1 MSATTAQQLNE
12 AFRDLSRDGL
22 IAELFRLAAREDL
35 GSTGDVTSRIVCNDD
50 ARGQAA
56 IRAREGGTLA
66 GLATFDMLCDAFGAD
81 LSLQPHVRDGEQVES
96 GSAVAG
102 ISGRLRDLLALE
114 RTLLNLLGRLSGIA
128 TLTSRY
134 VEAVAG
140 TGVQVCDTRKTTPGL
155 RALEKYAVRCGG
167 GVNHRLGLYD
177 AVMIKDNHLAG
188 LSPKAIADT
197 LREVMRRRQD
207 EPGVRFVEVE
217 VDRLDQLDAVFALG
231 KDGPDAVLLDN
242 MDPATLRQAA
252 ARRDAMRPELILE
265 ASGGVTLETVRA
277 VAQTGVNRI
286 SVGAVTHSA
295 VQLDFGLDIDPH

>member
-22 IAELFRLAAREDL
+22 IAELLRLAAREDL

-56 IRAREGGTLA
+56 IRARESGTLA

-81 LSLQPHVRDGEQVES
+81 LSLQPHVRDGERVEA